1 MSGSRSRGRR
11 YDTEPKLNMKK
22 VFAVILAVIILI
34 MFIFIIKGIFS
45 KESDRTNISSLS
57 YFASFKDNKWGV
69 IDSNGNEVVTPGYQE
84 MIVIPNHKKD
94 VFLCTFDVNY
104 DSGEYSTKALNS
116 KNEEIFTDYDN
127 IEAISNKDSSNQLWY
142 ESNVLK
148 VEKGG
153 KYGIINLDG
162 KVIFEPQ
169 YDSIEAVQGIENAY
183 RVQSGNL
190 YGIVDSDG
198 NKILESKYTEIVNLG
213 EDNKAGYIVRDENG
227 KYGIVDYSANVVLE
241 NKYDSISKV
250 HANDYYVVVQDGTR
264 KLVYKDGTDRLVTGF
279 DDIVEVLKNQENGVI
294 FTLGGKYGVMNMDGA
309 VTIPAEYDEL
319 KEAKTGV
326 LIARSGQT
334 YGVIDMQRT
343 EKIPF
348 QYSNISYNDRADIYF
363 ADTEDFNTTIY
374 NNNFEAKITGM
385 LLDCD
390 NDNGYMKIA
399 VGEDIRYYN
408 FRFEEKSN
416 VDVMTSHNL
425 FVSKKDGKYGFVD
438 KDGKVVVDYIYDDAT
453 EQNDYGYAAVNKDGK
468 WGSIDSR
475 GNVVQEPVYN
485 LNEYLMIDFI
495 GKWHMGKDINM
506 EYYNQEDME

>member
-183 RVQSGNL
+183 RV
-190 YGIVDSDG
+190 
-198 NKILESKYTEIVNLG
+198 
-213 EDNKAGYIVRDENG
+213 
-227 KYGIVDYSANVVLE
+227 
-241 NKYDSISKV
+241 
-250 HANDYYVVVQDGTR
+250 
-264 KLVYKDGTDRLVTGF
+264 
-279 DDIVEVLKNQENGVI
+279 
-294 FTLGGKYGVMNMDGA
+294 
-309 VTIPAEYDEL
+309 
-319 KEAKTGV
+319 
-326 LIARSGQT
+326 
-334 YGVIDMQRT
+334 
-343 EKIPF
+343 
-348 QYSNISYNDRADIYF
+348 
-363 ADTEDFNTTIY
+363 
-374 NNNFEAKITGM
+374 
-385 LLDCD
+385 
-390 NDNGYMKIA
+390 
-399 VGEDIRYYN
+399 
-408 FRFEEKSN
+408 
-416 VDVMTSHNL
+416 
-425 FVSKKDGKYGFVD
+425 
-438 KDGKVVVDYIYDDAT
+438 
-453 EQNDYGYAAVNKDGK
+453 
-468 WGSIDSR
+468 
-475 GNVVQEPVYN
+475 
-485 LNEYLMIDFI
+485 
-495 GKWHMGKDINM
+495 
-506 EYYNQEDME
+506 